1 MGTPR
6 LLPFRGEHPE
16 LVTGHLYLA
25 SDYARVAGISA
36 STMATRLHRVYEVY
50 DAHLRPLNQDY
61 GNDGERVSRSP
72 KKTAATVKS
81 AFTTPNEKFSGEWLK
96 KKINPITLP

>member
-1 MGTPR
+1 MAAAR

-25 SDYARVAGISA
+25 SDYARVAGLSA

-81 AFTTPNEKFSGEWLK
+81 AFTTPDEKLSGEWIKRKL
-96 KKINPITLP
+96 L

>member
-16 LVTGHLYLA
+16 LVKGHLYLA
-25 SDYARVAGISA
+25 SDYARVAGLSA

-72 KKTAATVKS
+72 KKTADTVKS
-81 AFTTPNEKFSGEWLK
+81 AFTTPTEKLSGEWIKRKL
-96 KKINPITLP
+96 L